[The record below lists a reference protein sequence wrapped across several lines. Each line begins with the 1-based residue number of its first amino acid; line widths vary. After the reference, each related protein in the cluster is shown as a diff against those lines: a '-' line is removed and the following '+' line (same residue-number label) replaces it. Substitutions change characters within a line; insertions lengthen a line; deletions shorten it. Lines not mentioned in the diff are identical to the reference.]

1 MHEQCLV
8 VTGLMKRD
16 NGPGVPWRGRL
27 DPANW
32 TRDVAQLPQKA
43 TGIATTV
50 LALALIARLTL
61 KPMGSTFP
69 THFDV
74 CLLCG
79 EVGTANFVLN
89 VLLFVPLGLGLRL
102 IGVPRWAI
110 CVVGLALTVSIET
123 LQFYVVPGRDSDLGD
138 IIANTTGAVVGI
150 AVVDFHRIWLAPA
163 SHVAGWLGGVTA
175 LCICTGAALVQWSL
189 APWLSHAV
197 YYEQIA
203 PDLPGY
209 ALFNGAVSDAT
220 FDGAGIGIGRMSMT
234 ASAAMRDSLLADSA
248 VIAVTLQPGTTRNEV
263 APIVAVHDISRREI
277 FLLARR
283 GDDLLFRLRR
293 RTAVL
298 GFHTPSAVLTNAFPT
313 AAAATDTLAVRAV
326 VASGS
331 TTLYVAS
338 SGPHGTT
345 NLRRRVSQGL
355 WDAWR
360 LFIPDEGRWGR
371 HATELTLLSMAFLF
385 VPIGYW
391 SGRGARHEGTMLSV
405 ISIAM
410 PVAAAFAIIPWA
422 ASAPAAAWPVWVA
435 GLAGAGAAWGAGA
448 FGARERSGAE
458 RRKET
463 PPRSGSL

>member
-1 MHEQCLV
+1 
-8 VTGLMKRD
+8 MKPD
-16 NGPGVPWRGRL
+16 NRPTVPWRGRL
-27 DPANW
+27 DPINW

-61 KPMGSTFP
+61 KPLGTTFP

-79 EVGTANFVLN
+79 ETGTANFVLN
-89 VLLFVPLGLGLRL
+89 VILFVPLGLGLRL
-102 IGVPRWAI
+102 MGVRRWVI
-110 CVVGLALTVSIET
+110 CVVGLAMTVSIET

-138 IIANTTGAVVGI
+138 IVANTSGAVVGI
-150 AVVDFHRIWLAPA
+150 AVIDFHRMWLMPS
-163 SHVAGWLGGVTA
+163 SHLAGWLGGVTA
-175 LCICTGAALVQWSL
+175 LLICTGAALVQWSL

-248 VIAVTLQPGTTRNEV
+248 VIAVTMQPGTTRNAV
-263 APIVAVHDISRREI
+263 APIVAVQDVDRREI

-298 GFHTPSAVLTNAFPT
+298 GFHTPSAVLMNAFPT
-313 AAAATDTLAVRAV
+313 AAPATDTVAVRAV
-326 VASGS
+326 IASGS

-338 SGPHGTT
+338 AGPHGAIT
-345 NLRRRVSQGL
+345 LRRRVSQGL

-360 LFIPDEGRWGR
+360 LFVPDGGRWGG
-371 HATELTLLSMAFLF
+371 HAAELTLLSMAFLF

-410 PVAAAFAIIPWA
+410 PVAASFAIIPWA
-422 ASAPAAAWPVWVA
+422 AGAPAANWPVWVA
-435 GLAGAGAAWGAGA
+435 GLVGAGVAWSAGALA
-448 FGARERSGAE
+448 FR
-458 RRKET
+458 
-463 PPRSGSL
+463 PRS